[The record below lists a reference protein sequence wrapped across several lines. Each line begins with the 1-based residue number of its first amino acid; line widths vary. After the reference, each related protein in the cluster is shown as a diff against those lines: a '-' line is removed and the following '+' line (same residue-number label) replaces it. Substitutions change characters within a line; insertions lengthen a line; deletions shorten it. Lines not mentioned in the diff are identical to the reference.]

1 MEKCRL
7 GSGRADEKSAWLNC
21 PVYKISSCLE
31 AIYTVELVQNN
42 GILHP
47 GDRFSFAGF
56 DWVCLDPSS
65 SMGDG
70 VLAIMAS
77 LYEDDEG
84 RTRFH
89 FDDNNNGDW
98 RTSSLRAKLRSEL
111 LPVLGEENLI
121 PKDMDLV
128 ADNGDDSFGYAVGEL
143 ISILSADECRQYRK
157 IIPGYSE
164 YIWTCTPWRI
174 DDAGYANGVRLCHT
188 GYGGALDYHN
198 AHNSLGVAPLVIFKS
213 SIFQS
218 HPLGRDDNMPEEQSA
233 SDEDLKTF
241 LFG

>member
-1 MEKCRL
+1 M
-7 GSGRADEKSAWLNC
+7 
-21 PVYKISSCLE
+21 
-31 AIYTVELVQNN
+31 
-42 GILHP
+42 
-47 GDRFSFAGF
+47 
-56 DWVCLDPSS
+56 
-65 SMGDG
+65 
-70 VLAIMAS
+70 
-77 LYEDDEG
+77 
-84 RTRFH
+84 
-89 FDDNNNGDW
+89 
-98 RTSSLRAKLRSEL
+98 AKLRSEL

-164 YIWTCTPWRI
+164 YIWTCTPWKI
-174 DDAGYANGVRLCHT
+174 DDAGYADGVRLCHT
-188 GYGGALDYHN
+188 GYGGALYDSDALDSY
-198 AHNSLGVAPLVIFKS
+198 GVAPLVIFKS